1 LAVSPFFIEEISM
14 QKILCAGI
22 ALGLFITGCGGG
34 YEAPHKGPTASY
46 EAHKIAPS
54 IAPAIGGAPA
64 DDRAVEQNGQ
74 FNTETYD
81 AIVENSFLTASRN
94 PLSTFSVD
102 VDTASYSI
110 VRRFLTS
117 GQLPPPGAVRI
128 EELVNYFTYNDP
140 PPLGDALFSVN
151 LEVAE
156 CPWNRAHRLAR
167 IGLKGREFPD
177 DERPA
182 SNLVFLIDVSG
193 SMEAHN
199 KLPLVQAGL
208 KMLVENLSQRDRV
221 AIVVYAGNS
230 GLVLPSTSGNYK
242 GIIISAIDQLRAGG
256 STHGSAGIQLAY
268 QTAADH
274 FITGGSNRVILCTD
288 GDFNVGI
295 TNQSELIRL
304 IEDKARSG
312 VFLTVLGFGIGNYK
326 DSTLEKLADKGN
338 GNYGY
343 IDTPAEAHKLLG
355 QQLQGT
361 LITIAKDVK
370 LQVEFNP
377 VRVAAYRL
385 IGYENR
391 VLAAEDF
398 KNDAKDAGD
407 IGAGHSVTA
416 LYEIIPAGQP
426 LEASV
431 EQESALEPLKYQTSG
446 DVTPGTRTAEMF
458 TVAVRYKQP
467 DGQTS
472 RRLEFAAVDKGLKML
487 QASSDFRWSASVA
500 GFGMLL
506 RDSQPRGQMTYSA
519 IADLAE
525 SSRGDDPGGYRAE
538 FLQLVATAQRMK

>member
-1 LAVSPFFIEEISM
+1 MRL
-14 QKILCAGI
+14 ILCAGV
-22 ALGLFITGCGGG
+22 ALGLFVTGCGDGFVPYKG
-34 YEAPHKGPTASY
+34 PASSREAPSLELSPQVA
-46 EAHKIAPS
+46 
-54 IAPAIGGAPA
+54 GAPA
-64 DDRAVEQNGQ
+64 DDRVTEPNAQV
-74 FNTETYD
+74 NTEAYD
-81 AIVENSFLTASRN
+81 HIVDNAFLTAARN

-102 VDTASYSI
+102 VDTASYAI
-110 VRRFLTS
+110 VRRYLTG

-140 PPLGDALFSVN
+140 LPTGDVPFSVQ

-167 IGLKGREFPD
+167 IGLKGREFANG
-177 DERPA
+177 ERPA

-208 KMLVENLSQRDRV
+208 KMLVENLSPRDRV

-230 GLVLPSTSGNYK
+230 GLVLPSTNGNYK
-242 GIIISAIDQLRAGG
+242 GVLFSAIDQLRAGG
-256 STHGSAGIQLAY
+256 STHGAAGIQLAY
-268 QTAADH
+268 QTAVDH
-274 FITGGSNRVILCTD
+274 FIAGGSNRVILCTD
-288 GDFNVGI
+288 GDFNVGV

-304 IEDKARSG
+304 IEEKARTG
-312 VFLTVLGFGIGNYK
+312 VSLTVLGFGMGNYK

-343 IDTPAEAHKLLG
+343 IDTPAEAKKLLAD
-355 QQLQGT
+355 QLQGT

-377 VRVAAYRL
+377 VRVASYRL

-416 LYEIIPAGQP
+416 LYEIVPTGQN
-426 LEASV
+426 LETAAASPTDV
-431 EQESALEPLKYQTSG
+431 DALKYQAPG

-467 DGQTS
+467 DGHTS
-472 RRLEFAAVDKGLKML
+472 SRLEFAAVDKGLTL
-487 QASSDFRWSASVA
+487 SQASSDFTWSAAVA
-500 GFGMLL
+500 AFGMAL
-506 RDSQPRGQMTYSA
+506 RDSPHHSSSHLGQMTLAA
-519 IADLAE
+519 IAELAQ
-525 SSRGDDPGGYRAE
+525 SARGPDAAGYRAE
-538 FLQLVATAQRMK
+538 FLQLVAAAQRLQR